1 MLLDKLRK
9 SANDLLLRQVNQ
21 PKDLVKIAGNIKYKI
36 KEVLAVKKQR
46 NQLKY

>member
-9 SANDLLLRQVNQ
+9 SVSDLLPRQVNQ
-21 PKDLVKIAGNIKYKI
+21 PKDLVEIAGNIKYKI
-36 KEVLAVKKQR
+36 KEVLVVKKQR